1 MMNTI
6 RKDKFN
12 MALKKNLL
20 LAAAVLGTALPAFA
34 QGEPPPPYVSVEKA
48 VIRNDAATRKYVGH
62 IEAIQSVS
70 IVARISGYLYEIKFK
85 EGELVKKGQLLFVI
99 EDTTYRA
106 KAKSAEASVMQIQ
119 AELEYAQN
127 DFNRQEKLYQK
138 RAVAEIVYQDAKRL
152 FNTTKAK
159 LAEAEANLLDANNSL
174 SYTKIYAPIT
184 GIIGK
189 ATYTE
194 GNYVTPTSKEL
205 ADIVQVTPIYV
216 RFAISERDFIKEF
229 GSVEGIR
236 KNGIVQILLADGREY
251 SKTGNIVL
259 VDNKVDNETGTI
271 TLWAQFD
278 NPDHVLVPG
287 GYTTVKL
294 SRKLAVPT
302 PAVKLSAMMTDDKG
316 NYIYIVDKEGKA
328 ELRRVKPGTV
338 IGSMQLIESGVK
350 PGETVV
356 VDGTHKVRPGGKV
369 VPVFEKQETK

>member
-1 MMNTI
+1 MT
-6 RKDKFN
+6 RKKI
-12 MALKKNLL
+12 ALLT
-20 LAAAVLGTALPAFA
+20 AAVLGTASPLFA

-48 VIRNDAATRKYVGH
+48 VIRDNAATRKYVGH

-106 KAKSAEASVMQIQ
+106 KAKSAEATVMQIQ

-184 GIIGK
+184 GIISK

-194 GNYVTPTSKEL
+194 GNYVTPTSKQL
-205 ADIVQVTPIYV
+205 ADIVQVSPIYV
-216 RFAISERDFIKEF
+216 RFAISERDFIREF

-236 KNGIVQILLADGREY
+236 KNGVVQILLADGREY
-251 SKTGNIVL
+251 GKTGNIVL
-259 VDNKVDNETGTI
+259 VDNKVDNETGTL

-278 NPDHVLVPG
+278 NPNHELVPG
-287 GYTTVKL
+287 GYATVRL
-294 SRKLAVPT
+294 SRRLAVPT

-316 NYIYIVDKEGKA
+316 NYLYVIGKDGKA
-328 ELRRVKPGTV
+328 ELRRVKPGAV
-338 IGSMQLIESGVK
+338 LGNMQLIESGVK
-350 PGETVV
+350 AGETVV
-356 VDGTHKVRPGGKV
+356 VDGTHKVRPGGTV
-369 VPVFEKQETK
+369 VPVFEKPEAK

>member
-1 MMNTI
+1 
-6 RKDKFN
+6 

-34 QGEPPPPYVSVEKA
+34 QEEPPPPYVSVEKA

-152 FNTTKAK
+152 LNTTKAK

-316 NYIYIVDKEGKA
+316 NYIYVVDKEGKA

>member
-1 MMNTI
+1 
-6 RKDKFN
+6 
-12 MALKKNLL
+12 MALKQSAL
-20 LAAAVLGTALPAFA
+20 LAAAVLGTAFTAFA
-34 QGEPPPPYVSVEKA
+34 QGEPPAPYVSVEKA

-106 KAKSAEASVMQIQ
+106 KAKSAEANVMQIQ

-205 ADIVQVTPIYV
+205 ADIVQVSPIYV

-229 GSVEGIR
+229 GSVDGIR
-236 KNGIVQILLADGREY
+236 KNGIARILLADGREY
-251 SKTGNIVL
+251 DKTGNIVL
-259 VDNKVDNETGTI
+259 VDNKIDNETGTI
-271 TLWAQFD
+271 TLWAQFE
-278 NPDHVLVPG
+278 NPNHVLLPG

-302 PAVKLSAMMTDDKG
+302 PAVKLSAMMTDEKG
-316 NYIYIVDKEGKA
+316 NYIYIVGKDGKA
-328 ELRRVKPGTV
+328 EARRVKPGSV
-338 IGSMQLIESGVK
+338 IGNMQLIESGVK

-369 VPVFEKQETK
+369 VPVFEQQETK

>member
-1 MMNTI
+1 MS
-6 RKDKFN
+6 
-12 MALKKNLL
+12 LKKAGSLI
-20 LAAAVLGTALPAFA
+20 AAAVLGTAFTTLSA
-34 QGEPPPPYVSVEKA
+34 QGPQMPPPYVNVENSITK
-48 VIRNDAATRKYVGH
+48 NDAATRKYVGH

-106 KAKSAEASVMQIQ
+106 KAKSAEANVMQIQ

-152 FNTTKAK
+152 LNSTKAK

-184 GIIGK
+184 GIISK

-229 GSVEGIR
+229 GSVSGIL
-236 KNGIVQILLADGREY
+236 KNGIVQILLADGRLY
-251 SKTGNIVL
+251 NQMGNVVL
-259 VDNKVDNETGTI
+259 VDNKIDNETGTLTI
-271 TLWAQFD
+271 WAQFR
-278 NPDHVLVPG
+278 NSDHMLVPG
-287 GYTTVKL
+287 GYATVLL
-294 SRKLAVPT
+294 SRRLAKAT
-302 PAVKLSAMMTDDKG
+302 PAVKLSAMMTDEKG
-316 NYIYIVDKEGKA
+316 NYIYVVGKDGKV
-328 ELRRVKPGTV
+328 EQRRVKPGTV
-338 IGSMQLIESGVK
+338 IGNMQLIEDGIK
-350 PGETVV
+350 AGETVI
-356 VDGTHKVRPGGKV
+356 VDGTHKTRPGGTV
-369 VPVFEKQETK
+369 VPVFPDAKAK